1 MTEQL
6 RLASPL
12 QLDSF
17 VDGPGIRMVL
27 WTQGCPHHCP
37 GCHNPQTH
45 DPDAGQLYDVQELIH
60 QIEQEP
66 LQSGL
71 TLSGGEPFVQS
82 AALLPIAQ
90 ASKRKG
96 LSLWAYS
103 GYTYEQL
110 LEDDQ
115 HRQLLELLDVL
126 VDGRFL
132 QEQKDYRLRFKGS
145 RNQRII
151 DVPASLRKG
160 HVVLSSYDESNLKL
174 D

>member
-6 RLASPL
+6 RLAGPL
-12 QLDSF
+12 QVDSF

-45 DPDAGQLYDVQELIH
+45 DPAGGTLYAVDELIA
-60 QIEQEP
+60 QIGAEP

-71 TLSGGEPFVQS
+71 TLSGGEPFEQS
-82 AALLPIAQ
+82 AALMPIAR
-90 ASKRKG
+90 AARARG

-103 GYTYEQL
+103 GYTFEQL
-110 LEDDQ
+110 MADPE
-115 HRQLLELLDVL
+115 RRALLELLDVL
-126 VDGRFL
+126 VDGRFI
-132 QEQKDYRLRFKGS
+132 EAQKDYRLRFKGS

-151 DVPASLRKG
+151 DVPASLREG
-160 HVVLSSYDESNLKL
+160 QVVCSSYDDVNQDLE
-174 D
+174 

>member
-90 ASKRKG
+90 AAKRKG

-103 GYTYEQL
+103 GYTYE
-110 LEDDQ
+110 
-115 HRQLLELLDVL
+115 QLLELLDVL

-160 HVVLSSYDESNLKL
+160 HVVLSSYDEVNLKL

>member
-71 TLSGGEPFVQS
+71 T
-82 AALLPIAQ
+82 
-90 ASKRKG
+90 
-96 LSLWAYS
+96 
-103 GYTYEQL
+103 
-110 LEDDQ
+110 
-115 HRQLLELLDVL
+115 
-126 VDGRFL
+126 
-132 QEQKDYRLRFKGS
+132 
-145 RNQRII
+145 
-151 DVPASLRKG
+151 
-160 HVVLSSYDESNLKL
+160 
-174 D
+174 